1 MHEHIGGVCTE
12 NIGYILGGTAFIFFI
27 KFISTENKNLYFFSI
42 SLILLLIGFL
52 IRPSIIF
59 MIPVI
64 CLWSFIFVYKYSKAK
79 AVKLF
84 LSCFLL
90 FLIVLLCNKFI
101 IEAKSPDTPKEFSNA

>member
-1 MHEHIGGVCTE
+1 
-12 NIGYILGGTAFIFFI
+12 
-27 KFISTENKNLYFFSI
+27 
-42 SLILLLIGFL
+42 
-52 IRPSIIF
+52 

-90 FLIVLLCNKFI
+90 FLIVLLGNKFI
-101 IEAKSPDTPKEFSNA
+101 IEAKSPDTPKEFSNAYDSWYANGELGKYSLEGNYDKLPPRLWSKLNQDYPLLKPTEELSFYI